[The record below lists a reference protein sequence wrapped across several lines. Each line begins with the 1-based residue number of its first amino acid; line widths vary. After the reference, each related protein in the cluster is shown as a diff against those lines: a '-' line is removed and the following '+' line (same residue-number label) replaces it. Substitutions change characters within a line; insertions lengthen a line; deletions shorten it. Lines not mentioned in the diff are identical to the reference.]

1 MIANFFYQL
10 FVYIFQDYE
19 HRMAHHSGSRSDLLD
34 HDHTAALYEH
44 GLAYSNNQP
53 YTFVRMCDGKF
64 VRTTIPIHD
73 FEALDSA
80 LASTGPTSTP
90 YYRTS
95 VNHTLRR
102 PSKRVVHGTQDYT
115 CCPRDELHGG
125 QQTASGRSAQS
136 YATLRGRKWVEKQ
149 RQACSSGVGDNFG
162 RSVYLEDSRY
172 SDTLWKFRIHL
183 IRDIFLNLQQRSNWQ
198 PLSSLHVI
206 FSAVTI
212 GSKSVGS
219 SLSTFVLMVW

>member
-1 MIANFFYQL
+1 MFCFLYNFF
-10 FVYIFQDYE
+10 FHQDYE

-44 GLAYSNNQP
+44 GLAYTNNQP

-80 LASTGPTSTP
+80 LTSNPASAGAP

-102 PSKRVVHGTQDYT
+102 PSKRHVVAQDYA
-115 CCPRDELHGG
+115 CCPRDELQG
-125 QQTASGRSAQS
+125 QTASGRSAQS

-149 RQACSSGVGDNFG
+149 RAACSSGVGDNFG
-162 RSVYLEDSRY
+162 RSVYLEDSR
-172 SDTLWKFRIHL
+172 
-183 IRDIFLNLQQRSNWQ
+183 
-198 PLSSLHVI
+198 
-206 FSAVTI
+206 
-212 GSKSVGS
+212 
-219 SLSTFVLMVW
+219 

>member
-1 MIANFFYQL
+1 
-10 FVYIFQDYE
+10 
-19 HRMAHHSGSRSDLLD
+19 MAHHSGSRSDLLD

-44 GLAYSNNQP
+44 GLAYTNNQP

-102 PSKRVVHGTQDYT
+102 PSKRHVVAQDYA
-115 CCPRDELHGG
+115 CCPRDELQGG
-125 QQTASGRSAQS
+125 QTASGRSTQS

-172 SDTLWKFRIHL
+172 STSMITVLFTVWKFSNFPATL
-183 IRDIFLNLQQRSNWQ
+183 ILCEINF
-198 PLSSLHVI
+198 
-206 FSAVTI
+206 
-212 GSKSVGS
+212 G
-219 SLSTFVLMVW
+219 